1 MTDEFNSELG
11 PPDPAG
17 LSLTVEHNEAK
28 VHISFN
34 KPVMLLMLT
43 PAQARSMAIVIL
55 QSAEA
60 ASMRPPD
67 SPIRIG

>member
-1 MTDEFNSELG
+1 MTDEFNHSDPA
-11 PPDPAG
+11 PPDTG

-34 KPVMLLMLT
+34 KPVMMLILT
-43 PAQARSMAIVIL
+43 PQQARSMAIVIL
-55 QSAEA
+55 QNAEA